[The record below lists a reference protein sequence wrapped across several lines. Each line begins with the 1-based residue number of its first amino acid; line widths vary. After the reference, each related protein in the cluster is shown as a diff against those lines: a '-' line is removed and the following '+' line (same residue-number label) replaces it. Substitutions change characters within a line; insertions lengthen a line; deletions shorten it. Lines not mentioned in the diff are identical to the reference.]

1 MGYDVELLENTERLT
16 LKPEWM
22 KNTISQSAICIN

>member
-1 MGYDVELLENTERLT
+1 MFTGWRMGDEMEWFNNTERLT

-22 KNTISQSAICIN
+22 EY